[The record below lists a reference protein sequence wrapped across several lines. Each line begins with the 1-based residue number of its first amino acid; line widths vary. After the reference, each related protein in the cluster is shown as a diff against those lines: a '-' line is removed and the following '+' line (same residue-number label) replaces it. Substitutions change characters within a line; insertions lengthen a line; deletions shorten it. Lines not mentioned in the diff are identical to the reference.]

1 MKTLGSAPTYT
12 SGRRLT
18 DPFTMPRRRI
28 DTPPAPAAPADGP
41 VTLQRVA
48 QAAGVSASTVSRILN
63 GTAVVSQEKKQAV
76 DEAIALLGFV
86 PNPVARGLAGGRT
99 LSVGVVTQSIDSP
112 FYGVALR
119 GIEVELDRAG
129 YSPLFVSG
137 HWNASEEARCID
149 ILRSRRVDGIIVL
162 TGRLSDAALKQT
174 ARSLPVVVT
183 GRKLRAPNLYSL
195 DFDNFEG
202 ARLATEHL
210 VALGHRRIAFIAGNS
225 EHPDAHERLRGYRS
239 GLEAAG
245 IRFDPDLVAAG
256 LGVTAA
262 LARLHGEGLLFNDFK
277 PRNVGIATTTSSG
290 AAGGEVVKLIDFGHA
305 RTLADTRARHC
316 LCGTVDYAP
325 PEAWGPG
332 RMAAASDVW
341 AWGRSWHL
349 LASGHYFERIEN
361 FRQLLQA
368 GRSPLPPVARVSRSP
383 LPPGLATLIDAALDP
398 NPERRPADG
407 QELQER
413 LQEIAR
419 EEWGDALGSLSRF
432 ALPLQGDGVPA
443 LTLRS
448 ADGGS
453 WPLGKTA
460 PHGLHE
466 QAHGQAV
473 RIGFQKWGAK

>member
-1 MKTLGSAPTYT
+1 MAMGVEGPARGAPGEEAWRGELAELLPGIAPVRSLGLRRAGAVLLAQRGEGLVVVKALAHK
-12 SGRRLT
+12 SGRRRIQRGAA
-18 DPFTMPRRRI
+18 RRES
-28 DTPPAPAAPADGP
+28 AM
-41 VTLQRVA
+41 L
-48 QAAGVSASTVSRILN
+48 QAAQGAHVVRLEAVAIGTWFTFLVMEHLPLST
-63 GTAVVSQEKKQAV
+63 
-76 DEAIALLGFV
+76 
-86 PNPVARGLAGGRT
+86 
-99 LSVGVVTQSIDSP
+99 
-112 FYGVALR
+112 LR
-119 GIEVELDRAG
+119 GRLGE
-129 YSPLFVSG
+129 PWSG
-137 HWNASEEARCID
+137 
-149 ILRSRRVDGIIVL
+149 V
-162 TGRLSDAALKQT
+162 
-174 ARSLPVVVT
+174 
-183 GRKLRAPNLYSL
+183 
-195 DFDNFEG
+195 
-202 ARLATEHL
+202 
-210 VALGHRRIAFIAGNS
+210 
-225 EHPDAHERLRGYRS
+225 
-239 GLEAAG
+239 
-245 IRFDPDLVAAG
+245 DLVAAG

-290 AAGGEVVKLIDFGHA
+290 AAGEEVVKLIDFGHA

-398 NPERRPADG
+398 NPERRPANG

-432 ALPLQGDGVPA
+432 ALPLQGDSIPA
-443 LTLRS
+443 LTLR
-448 ADGGS
+448 
-453 WPLGKTA
+453 
-460 PHGLHE
+460 
-466 QAHGQAV
+466 
-473 RIGFQKWGAK
+473 